1 VVRPEVLD
9 LNVLIANAEEMLR
22 RLIGEDVLLAT
33 ALAPELG
40 KVRLGPGQVEQV
52 LLNLAANARDAMP
65 QGGKLTIET
74 ANVELDEPYALFH
87 NGVEPGRYVLL
98 AVSDTGTGIEARVLP
113 HIFEPFFTTKR
124 EGKGTGLGL
133 SIVYGIVHQSGGHVQ
148 VYSEAGKGTTFK
160 IYLPL
165 SAEEGA
171 PLQAAPVSAPAEPGS
186 GVILLVEDQEPVRE
200 MLKKAL
206 TIRGYTV
213 LEAAGG
219 EEALGLA
226 GQHRGL
232 VDLLI
237 TDVVMPVMSGRELAE
252 RLTAE
257 RPGMKVLFIS
267 GFADRAV
274 VHHGMLS
281 PGINYLQKPF
291 PLSEL
296 ARKVQEILK
305 GPPASGEPSST

>member
-1 VVRPEVLD
+1 
-9 LNVLIANAEEMLR
+9 
-22 RLIGEDVLLAT
+22 
-33 ALAPELG
+33 
-40 KVRLGPGQVEQV
+40 VEQV

-74 ANVELDEPYALFH
+74 ANVELGEPYALNH

-98 AVSDTGTGIEARVLP
+98 AVSDSGTGIEADVLP
-113 HIFEPFFTTKR
+113 HIFEPFFTTKPQ
-124 EGKGTGLGL
+124 GKGTGLGL
-133 SIVYGIVHQSGGHVQ
+133 SIVYSIVHQSGGHVW
-148 VYSEAGKGTTFK
+148 VYSEPGKGATFK
-160 IYLPL
+160 IYLPVAGE
-165 SAEEGA
+165 SVRE
-171 PLQAAPVSAPAEPGS
+171 PQPVPVSAPSEQGS
-186 GVILLVEDQEPVRE
+186 GVILLVEDQDAVRE

-206 TIRGYTV
+206 TLGGYNV
-213 LEAAGG
+213 LAAAGG
-219 EEALGLA
+219 EEAIT
-226 GQHRGL
+226 L
-232 VDLLI
+232 VAEHEGPIDLLI

-252 RLTAE
+252 RLTVE
-257 RPGMKVLFIS
+257 RPGMKVLFVS

-305 GPPASGEPSST
+305 GPPAPGGAAGR

>member
-1 VVRPEVLD
+1 MD
-9 LNVLIANAEEMLR
+9 
-22 RLIGEDVLLAT
+22 
-33 ALAPELG
+33 G
-40 KVRLGPGQVEQV
+40 K
-52 LLNLAANARDAMP
+52 
-65 QGGKLTIET
+65 
-74 ANVELDEPYALFH
+74 
-87 NGVEPGRYVLL
+87 
-98 AVSDTGTGIEARVLP
+98 VLP

-133 SIVYGIVHQSGGHVQ
+133 SIVYSIVHQSDGHIK
-148 VYSEAGKGTTFK
+148 VYSEARKGTTFK
-160 IYLPL
+160 VYLPV
-165 SAEEGA
+165 AGEAVRE
-171 PLQAAPVSAPAEPGS
+171 PQPVPVSAPSEQGS
-186 GVILLVEDQEPVRE
+186 GVILLVEDQEAVRE

-206 TIRGYTV
+206 TVWGYTV

-219 EEALGLA
+219 EEAIRLVA
-226 GQHRGL
+226 GHQSPI
-232 VDLLI
+232 DLLI